1 MNELSS
7 SIWKRTTFERAPR
20 SGNGLRHRIMGDIP
34 HPATYMEVRKKI
46 DKRRKMK
53 RKEGLEMKGTDIK
66 KDQEYLE
73 YREVSQITD
82 N

>member
-1 MNELSS
+1 
-7 SIWKRTTFERAPR
+7 
-20 SGNGLRHRIMGDIP
+20 MGDIP

>member
-1 MNELSS
+1 
-7 SIWKRTTFERAPR
+7 
-20 SGNGLRHRIMGDIP
+20 
-34 HPATYMEVRKKI
+34 
-46 DKRRKMK
+46 MK